1 VPPEQ
6 LPRDARYGPLWLYC
20 FRTALTASVPT
31 LIGIAV
37 ALISSFLSDVDR
49 SGLTVK
55 FPMPDLWELFGNI
68 VFAPVTETATLV
80 LILLLLGKTT
90 MSATKNS
97 LICGVAFGVLHGVLQ
112 GWIKFPVAAW
122 GFYFFATAFQVWRP
136 ASFTKAVLA
145 ALVPHVVVNSTV
157 MAVLAAYSI

>member
-1 VPPEQ
+1 MLATAPCG
-6 LPRDARYGPLWLYC
+6 ALWLYC
-20 FRTALTASVPT
+20 FRTALIASVPA
-31 LIGIAV
+31 LIGVSV

-80 LILLLLGKTT
+80 LILLLLGKTKISVKET
-90 MSATKNS
+90 S
-97 LICGVAFGVLHGVLQ
+97 LICGLAFGMLHGVLQ

-145 ALVPHVVVNSTV
+145 ALTPHVVVNSAV
-157 MAVLAAYSI
+157 MAVLAVYAI